1 MRNYLIILALAL
13 CTFTNSIA
21 QDSGLSFELH
31 YPLVFE
37 NPNNQYSETQG
48 VFGGALQ
55 YQLTANDRFNYG
67 VEYKFDLNQTKK
79 ITEISSEDLQ
89 FILNHLNLFAK
100 INLDDTNAF
109 KLYVD
114 GGLTIYKYKQSVASQ
129 SYTGFNAGL
138 GFSYDI
144 MERIYL
150 HTNFNF
156 IKSFKKQQQTG
167 FVDTESKQVIR
178 LGLGF
183 KI

>member
-1 MRNYLIILALAL
+1 MRKFLIVLIVLFSSYSTLQ
-13 CTFTNSIA
+13 A

-37 NPNNQYSETQG
+37 NANNQYSETQG
-48 VFGGALQ
+48 IFGGALQ
-55 YQLTANDRFNYG
+55 YQLTANDRINYG
-67 VEYKFDLNQTKK
+67 LEYKFDLNQTKR
-79 ITEISSEDLQ
+79 ILDSYSEDLQ
-89 FILNHLNLFAK
+89 FMLNHINVFTK
-100 INLDDTNAF
+100 ISLDEHNAF
-109 KLYVD
+109 KMYID

-129 SYTGFNAGL
+129 SYSGFNAGL

-144 MERIYL
+144 MERIYI
-150 HTNFNF
+150 HTNFNY
-156 IKSFKKQQQTG
+156 IKGFKKQKQTG